1 MTTVPQARHFAT
13 SFLCLFLKNTFHT
26 SDLAFFST
34 YQESDESNDGIID
47 EVEVE
52 VEYKVDDDEE
62 DEGYVEEED
71 E

>member
-1 MTTVPQARHFAT
+1 
-13 SFLCLFLKNTFHT
+13 LKNTFHT